1 MKNNFL
7 IIAIILLFNFIIIPI
22 SISYEQ
28 FNFDVTEVEIKEDG
42 NRFLGKKRGTATTDK
57 GMLINADEF
66 DYDKIKNILKINGN
80 IEFIDS
86 EKQIKLYSDKATY
99 LKEKE
104 KIFTEGNSKAIDQDG
119 TIITANSFNYN
130 KNLNIVTA
138 IGNVKIVD
146 SKRDYIIFAKKITYF
161 RNIEKIITEGKTE
174 AIIESKYTFN
184 SKNVLFLKNEME
196 LSSSDYSTI
205 KDDTHTVYEL
215 EKFKYFVV
223 DKVLKGKNV
232 DITTTSNSG
241 WYSTDDD
248 IFYSEDQIE
257 DVNGIK
263 RAISSLSN
271 VEWVEETDSYNFK
284 NIITS
289 FKSKKFTASDT
300 KINFRSNIF
309 NSERKKFIE
318 LENAKLNELFKDYY
332 EENNP
337 RLYGVSSSGNE
348 KETILKKS
356 VFTSCKKNDSC
367 PAWSFKSKE
376 VKHDKIKKNIEY
388 KHAVLNIYDF
398 PVFYFP
404 KFFHP
409 DPTVKRRS
417 GLLKPELRGSKT
429 LGSSLNLPYFH
440 VISDNK
446 DLTLNSTLFK
456 KDMYMFQ
463 NEYRQVDKNSNLI
476 ANFGYTHGYKSTIEG
491 SNKNSL
497 SHLFTEYNSKI
508 SLNNFLTGDLDLLFE
523 KTSNDTYLRVFD
535 KYIKSLKPKS
545 QGTLESRIKINLDKE
560 EYNFDAG
567 MTAYETL
574 SGSSSDRYQYVLPY
588 YNFSNFFEI
597 DKLNNQGTIN
607 FSSSGSNNL
616 KNTNNL
622 VSSLSNNLSYVSND
636 YFSNIGFKNKFGIYF
651 KNNNVVAKNDDI
663 HKSSVQSELMNLIEL
678 STSLPLIKKDNNDLF
693 NTLTPKLSFRIN
705 PTNMKNYS
713 NESRTI
719 SVENVFSPNRLG
731 LGGFESGRS
740 ITLGLDYKR
749 EDLENLEDLEKF
761 FEIKLATVFRDK
773 VENDIPTL
781 STLNRTSSNIFGS
794 ITNNMYDFVKLKYD
808 FSIDND
814 IQTFEKNSITTEFSV
829 NNFVTKFIF
838 DEQNGSQGN
847 SNTISNET
855 SVKFNNNNYLTFAT
869 KRNRKTNLTE
879 YYDFVYEYKNDCLT
893 AGISYQKSY
902 YSDRDLR
909 PNEDL
914 LLTLTLFP
922 LTTTEY
928 RVDQNFYRDD
938 KGSRKYIWQK

>member
-7 IIAIILLFNFIIIPI
+7 IIVIISFFNFIIIPI

-146 SKRDYIIFAKKITYF
+146 TKKDYIIFAKKITYF
-161 RNIEKIITEGKTE
+161 RNIEKIITEGETE

-205 KDDTHTVYEL
+205 KDDTQTVYEL

-241 WYSTDDD
+241 WYSADDD
-248 IFYSEDQIE
+248 IFYPVDQIE
-257 DVNGIK
+257 NVNGIK
-263 RAISSLSN
+263 RAISTLSN
-271 VEWVEETDSYNFK
+271 VEWIEETDSYSFK

-289 FKSKKFTASDT
+289 FKNKTFTASDT

-535 KYIKSLKPKS
+535 KYIKSLKPKRL
-545 QGTLESRIKINLDKE
+545 GTLESRIKINLDKE

-678 STSLPLIKKDNNDLF
+678 STSLPLIKKENNNIF

-773 VENDIPTL
+773 VENNIPTS

-938 KGSRKYIWQK
+938 KGSKKYIWQK

>member
-7 IIAIILLFNFIIIPI
+7 IIVIISFLNFIIIPI

-28 FNFDVTEVEIKEDG
+28 FNFDVTEVEIKENG

-57 GMLINADEF
+57 GMLIDADEF

-161 RNIEKIITEGKTE
+161 RNIEKIITEGNTE

-196 LSSSDYSTI
+196 LSSSNYSTI
-205 KDDTHTVYEL
+205 KDDTQTVYEL

-248 IFYSEDQIE
+248 IFYSKDQIE

-271 VEWVEETDSYNFK
+271 VEWIEETDSYNFK

-289 FKSKKFTASDT
+289 FKTKEFTASDT
-300 KINFRSNIF
+300 KINFRTNIF
-309 NSERKKFIE
+309 NSERKKFLE

-348 KETILKKS
+348 KETILKKGI
-356 VFTSCKKNDSC
+356 FTSCKKNDSC
-367 PAWSFKSKE
+367 PPWSFKSQE
-376 VKHDKIKKNIEY
+376 VVHDKIKKNINY
-388 KHAVLNIYDF
+388 KGAVLNIYDF

-417 GLLKPELRGSKT
+417 GLLRPEFRGSKT

-446 DLTLNSTLFK
+446 DLNLNSTLFEK
-456 KDMYMFQ
+456 NIYMFQ
-463 NEYRQVDKNSNLI
+463 NEYRQVNKNSNII
-476 ANFGYTHGYKSTIEG
+476 ANFGYTHGYKSSIKG
-491 SNKNSL
+491 SDKNSL
-497 SHLFTEYNSKI
+497 SHIFAEYNSQL
-508 SLNNFLTGDLDLLFE
+508 SLNNFLTGDLDLSFE

-574 SGSSSDRYQYVLPY
+574 SGFSSDRYQYVLPY

-597 DKLNNQGTIN
+597 DKLNNQGTIS

-622 VSSLSNNLSYVSND
+622 VSSLSNNLSYESND
-636 YFSNIGFKNKFGIYF
+636 YFSNIGFKNNFGIYF
-651 KNNNVVAKNDDI
+651 KNNNVVAKNDDVY
-663 HKSSVQSELMNLIEL
+663 KSSIQSELMNLIEFN
-678 STSLPLIKKDNNDLF
+678 TSLPLIKKENNNLF

-731 LGGFESGRS
+731 LDSFESGRS

-773 VENDIPTL
+773 IENDIPTS
-781 STLNRTSSNIFGS
+781 STLNRTGSNIFGS

-814 IQTFEKNSITTEFSV
+814 IQTFEKNSLTTEFSV

-838 DEQNGSQGN
+838 DEQNDSQGS
-847 SNTISNET
+847 SNTLSNET

-928 RVDQNFYRDD
+928 NVDQNFYRDD
-938 KGSRKYIWQK
+938 KGSKKYIWQK